1 MDAYNSLQALE
12 NLGPSSQVYLTSE
25 RRAGMSDAAE
35 AKLMSQAHMR
45 WMVATLQSEGGK
57 CTYEK
62 LVEVGEEHHCDT
74 VGALLKVSRET
85 LSH

>member
-1 MDAYNSLQALE
+1 
-12 NLGPSSQVYLTSE
+12 
-25 RRAGMSDAAE
+25 MSDAAE

>member
-1 MDAYNSLQALE
+1 MDEYRQ
-12 NLGPSSQVYLTSE
+12 NLNLNCATSTATSRIRELTS
-25 RRAGMSDAAE
+25 MSDAAE

>member
-1 MDAYNSLQALE
+1 MNIE
-12 NLGPSSQVYLTSE
+12 NLNLNCATSISDPILTS
-25 RRAGMSDAAE
+25 MSDAAE